1 MAPWL
6 EEQAASASSRHAGSR
21 RRSMAIPWRRVCPWY
36 RAASARDARRGYTCR
51 AAAVRLSC
59 PPHRR
64 AMPMD
69 PPPTAAA
76 PRHRAALAFIYVTVL
91 LDMLAF
97 GIIIPVLPHLIE
109 QLAGGGIAKAAWWV
123 GIFSTVFAI
132 VQFVFAPVQG
142 ALSDR
147 YGRRP
152 VILIS
157 NLGLA
162 VDFVVLALAPALWL
176 LFAARILLGMT
187 AASFST
193 ANAYIAD
200 IMPKEKRAT
209 AFGILGSAFGLGF
222 IIGPGVGGFLGGIAL
237 RLPFWVAAA
246 LALGN
251 FLYGCFILP
260 ESLPK
265 ERRTA
270 RLELHSA
277 HPFGS
282 LKLLRSHPQVLGL
295 AVVLFLVYLA
305 HYVLQTVFV
314 LYADYRYHWGPQ
326 AVGYVLML
334 VGACDGAVQALLT
347 GRLAPRFGERR
358 VLLAGMLFGVGAFL
372 VMGAAD
378 TGGVFLL
385 GVPLLALWGLAM
397 PPIQSIMTQQVDPS
411 EQGRL
416 QGAIGSLGS
425 FAGIFGPYL
434 FAQIFALSIAP
445 SSPVHLPGVAFALS
459 AALMLAGLVV
469 AARVTRRL
477 PAATAPRP
485 GEAAPGVLPGK
496 PLALTA
502 AASPEHSRKPKE
514 DHP

>member
-1 MAPWL
+1 M
-6 EEQAASASSRHAGSR
+6 SASPTSEPR
-21 RRSMAIPWRRVCPWY
+21 R
-36 RAASARDARRGYTCR
+36 
-51 AAAVRLSC
+51 
-59 PPHRR
+59 
-64 AMPMD
+64 
-69 PPPTAAA
+69 
-76 PRHRAALAFIYVTVL
+76 RAALVFIYVTVL

-109 QLAGGGIAKAAWWV
+109 QLAGGGIARAAFWV

-147 YGRRP
+147 FGRRP

-162 VDFVVLALAPALWL
+162 GNFVVLALAPTLWM
-176 LFAARILLGMT
+176 LFVARILLGMT

-200 IMPKEKRAT
+200 ITSKEKRAA

-222 IIGPGVGGFLGGIAL
+222 IIGPGLGGFLGGIAL
-237 RLPFWVAAA
+237 RLPFWVAAG
-246 LALGN
+246 LALCN
-251 FLYGCFILP
+251 FLYGYFILP
-260 ESLPK
+260 ESLAK
-265 ERRTA
+265 KDRTA
-270 RLELHSA
+270 RIELRSA

-282 LKLLRSHPQVLGL
+282 LKLLRRQREVFGL

-314 LYADYRYHWGPQ
+314 LYADYRYSWGPQ

-334 VGACDGAVQALLT
+334 VGACDGFVQAVMT
-347 GRLAPRFGERR
+347 GRLTRRFGERR
-358 VLLAGMLFGVGAFL
+358 VLIAGMTFGVGAFL
-372 VMGAAD
+372 VMGFAYS
-378 TGGVFLL
+378 GSVFLF
-385 GVPLLALWGLAM
+385 GIPLLALWGLAM
-397 PPIQSIMTQQVDPS
+397 PPIQSIMTQQVEPS

-416 QGAIGSLGS
+416 QGAIGSLSS

-445 SSPVHLPGVAFALS
+445 GSSIHLPGAAFVLS
-459 AALMLAGLVV
+459 AVLMLAGLAIAV
-469 AARVTRRL
+469 RVTGRL
-477 PAATAPRP
+477 PRTVALKPEAGGPIVSPDDVPPLITARRP
-485 GEAAPGVLPGK
+485 DYSHD
-496 PLALTA
+496 T
-502 AASPEHSRKPKE
+502 SPPQPQEYHS
-514 DHP
+514 

>member
-1 MAPWL
+1 MDQP
-6 EEQAASASSRHAGSR
+6 
-21 RRSMAIPWRRVCPWY
+21 SMPV
-36 RAASARDARRGYTCR
+36 
-51 AAAVRLSC
+51 
-59 PPHRR
+59 
-64 AMPMD
+64 
-69 PPPTAAA
+69 A

-109 QLAGGGIAKAAWWV
+109 QLAGGGIARAAWWV

-132 VQFVFAPVQG
+132 VQFVFSPVQG

-147 YGRRP
+147 FGRRP
-152 VILIS
+152 VILVS

-162 VDFVVLALAPALWL
+162 VDFVILALAPTLWL
-176 LFAARILLGMT
+176 LFAARVLLGMT

-200 IMPKEKRAT
+200 IVPKEKRAA

-222 IIGPGVGGFLGGIAL
+222 IIGPGLGGFLGGIAL
-237 RLPFWVAAA
+237 RLPFWVAAG
-246 LALGN
+246 LALCN

-260 ESLPK
+260 ESLPA
-265 ERRTA
+265 ERRAA
-270 RLELHSA
+270 RFELHGA

-282 LKLLRSHPQVLGL
+282 LKLLRRQRQVFHL
-295 AVVLFLVYLA
+295 AIVLFLVYLA

-334 VGACDGAVQALLT
+334 VGACDGFVQAVLT
-347 GRLAPRFGERR
+347 GKLAPRFGERR

-372 VMGAAD
+372 VMGVAD
-378 TGGVFLL
+378 VGWAFLF
-385 GVPLLALWGLAM
+385 GIPLLALWGLAM
-397 PPIQSIMTQQVDPS
+397 PPIQSLMTQQVDPS

-434 FAQIFALSIAP
+434 FAQVFALSIAP
-445 SSPVHLPGVAFALS
+445 GSPLHLPGAAFVLS
-459 AALMLAGLVV
+459 AGLMLAGLVI
-469 AARVTRRL
+469 AARATRRL
-477 PAATAPRP
+477 PQPAVHATAD
-485 GEAAPGVLPGK
+485 
-496 PLALTA
+496 
-502 AASPEHSRKPKE
+502 ASPGDAPALSAIHPATPTHPPQAVHPQEEKP
-514 DHP
+514 

>member
-1 MAPWL
+1 
-6 EEQAASASSRHAGSR
+6 
-21 RRSMAIPWRRVCPWY
+21 
-36 RAASARDARRGYTCR
+36 
-51 AAAVRLSC
+51 
-59 PPHRR
+59 
-64 AMPMD
+64 MD
-69 PPPTAAA
+69 PSPTPAA
-76 PRHRAALAFIYVTVL
+76 PRQRAALAFIYVTVL

-132 VQFVFAPVQG
+132 VQFVFSPVQG

-162 VDFVVLALAPALWL
+162 VDFVVLAVAPTLWL
-176 LFAARILLGMT
+176 LFVARILLGMT

-200 IMPKEKRAT
+200 IIPKEKRAA

-222 IIGPGVGGFLGGIAL
+222 IIGPGLGGFLGGIAL
-237 RLPFWVAAA
+237 RLPFWVAAG
-246 LALGN
+246 LALCN

-265 ERRTA
+265 ERRTG

-282 LKLLRSHPQVLGL
+282 LKLLRRYPQVLGL

-334 VGACDGAVQALLT
+334 VGACDGFVQAVLT
-347 GRLAPRFGERR
+347 GKLAPRFGERR

-372 VMGAAD
+372 VMGVAD
-378 TGGVFLL
+378 VGWAFLF
-385 GVPLLALWGLAM
+385 GIPLLALWGLAM

-416 QGAIGSLGS
+416 QGAISSLGS

-434 FAQIFALSIAP
+434 FAQVFALSIAP
-445 SSPVHLPGVAFALS
+445 SSPIHLPGMAFVLS
-459 AALMLAGLVV
+459 AALMLVGMLI
-469 AARVTRRL
+469 AARVTRNL
-477 PAATAPRP
+477 PATARHQPI
-485 GEAAPGVLPGK
+485 EAAPAVFPGDPP
-496 PLALTA
+496 PLATA
-502 AASPEHSRKPKE
+502 HPSEPPHPPQE